1 MDQDDHCPGCG
12 ATLPMDAPEGLCP
25 SCLMTS
31 ALEEPG
37 RSDPETPT
45 RFDDGPLFFS
55 VRSGEGTAL
64 EEVPGRYEQIGEHSR
79 GGMGRILLVHD
90 QSIGRD
96 VALKELLPSDEEA
109 PGSTPERHSGAAVAR
124 FLREARLTGQLEHP
138 GIVPVYEVG
147 QRAGGALYYTMKLVR
162 GKTLRGVLEETDSL
176 DQRMKLLP
184 HIVDLCQAM
193 AYAHSRGVI
202 HRDLKPDNVMI
213 GEFGETVVIDWGIA
227 KTRGPGATPGDS
239 AKYPEGPQMA
249 TEDAHII
256 KTMNGVVMGTPAYM
270 SPEQALGDLAC
281 VDERS
286 DVYALGAVLY
296 EVLTGEPPFTGENSR
311 EVLLK
316 VQTESPSPPRR
327 LEHRIPRELAVIC
340 ERALARDP
348 ADRFA
353 SAKDMAEA
361 LQSFV
366 SGRVFGARQARV
378 SFLTGVY
385 GFGAALMAGGLGILA
400 SSYQSQIPA
409 SVRVAVLCGI
419 VVALYAGGVYFDR
432 NRGHHR
438 VGNTLTLLGALMMG
452 AGLFFCGAVYGLKFL
467 AFDRSTA
474 WELWALCALAG
485 AYALRSS
492 PSALVAAAAGFAS
505 FILPA
510 VSRDGYDFPPGFA
523 WWFPCA
529 AAAALLPFAYLRV
542 SRDVFGVALAMIATS
557 AALVSANNGQM
568 TRVWLA
574 ILASCALFFAWGL
587 LSYPSERYRQF
598 AILASGLGAV
608 GLAAVFCILL
618 SQDSWAFYTATFK
631 GWSNHTAYDLDWV
644 PFALLCGTAFVLW
657 WLAIKRGFVWPN
669 LYSLARVFLPCILLA
684 ALAVLIGAAYAGR
697 PGEEGSLGHWIT
709 FLTMD
714 ASALLFGATAAWTG
728 VKLEDRSI
736 FLSGCLFVAL
746 GILFRLFEA
755 DMGLKGK
762 AIVLVG
768 LGVAAVAAGLKFQR
782 VLKKRRLI

>member
-1 MDQDDHCPGCG
+1 MDQDDLCPGCG

-25 SCLMTS
+25 SCLM
-31 ALEEPG
+31 ALALDASIGPG
-37 RSDPETPT
+37 PETPT

-55 VRSGEGTAL
+55 VQSSEGIAL
-64 EEVPGRYEQIGEHSR
+64 DEAPGRYEQIGEHSR

-96 VALKELLPSDEEA
+96 VALKELLPSDEES
-109 PGSTPERHSGAAVAR
+109 PGSTAARHSGAAVAR

-176 DQRMKLLP
+176 EQRMKLLP
-184 HIVDLCQAM
+184 HMVDLCQTM

-227 KTRGPGATPGDS
+227 KTRGPS
-239 AKYPEGPQMA
+239 ARAADIAENPEGPQMA
-249 TEDAHII
+249 TEDSHII
-256 KTMNGVVMGTPAYM
+256 KTMNGVVLGTPTYM

-296 EVLTGEPPFTGENSR
+296 EVLTGQPPFTGESLR

-316 VQTESPSPPRR
+316 VQTECPVPPRR
-327 LEHRIPRELAVIC
+327 LEHRIPRELAAIC
-340 ERALARDP
+340 ERALSREP
-348 ADRFA
+348 EDRFA

-385 GFGAALMAGGLGILA
+385 GFGAALMTGGLGILA
-400 SSYQSQIPA
+400 CSYQSQIPA
-409 SVRVAVLCGI
+409 SIRMAVLCGI
-419 VVALYAGGVYFDR
+419 ALALYTGGFYFVR

-438 VGNTLTLLGALMMG
+438 IGNTLTLLGALMMG
-452 AGLFFCGAVYGLKFL
+452 ACLFSAGAIYGLKSL

-474 WELWALCALAG
+474 WELWALCALAA
-485 AYALRSS
+485 AYALGSS

-505 FILPA
+505 FVLPA

-542 SRDVFGVALAMIATS
+542 SKDVFGVALAMIAAS
-557 AALVSANNGQM
+557 AALVSANHGQM

-574 ILASCALFFAWGL
+574 ILASCALFFPWGL
-587 LSYPSERYRQF
+587 LTYPSERYRQF
-598 AILASGLGAV
+598 SVLASGLGAV
-608 GLAAVFCILL
+608 GLAATFCILL
-618 SQDSWAFYTATFK
+618 SQDSWAFYTATFQ
-631 GWSNHTAYDLDWV
+631 GWTKPTAYDLDWV
-644 PFALLCGTAFVLW
+644 PFVLLCGTAFVLW

-669 LYSLARVFLPCILLA
+669 LYLLARVFLPCIGLA
-684 ALAVLIGAAYAGR
+684 AMALLIGAAYAGR
-697 PGEEGSLGHWIT
+697 PGTEGSFGHWIT
-709 FLTMD
+709 FLMMD

-746 GILFRLFEA
+746 GVLFRLFEA
-755 DMGLKGK
+755 DMGLQGK

-768 LGVAAVAAGLKFQR
+768 LGIAAVVAGAKFQR